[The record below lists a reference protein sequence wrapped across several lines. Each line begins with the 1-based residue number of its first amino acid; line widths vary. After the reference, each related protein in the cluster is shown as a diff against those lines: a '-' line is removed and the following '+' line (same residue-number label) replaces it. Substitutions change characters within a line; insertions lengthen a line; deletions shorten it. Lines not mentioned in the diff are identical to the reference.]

1 MKQIYQLGLAASTLL
16 LFMAKNA
23 LDCKRRMHEVPLP
36 AVKRFEPID
45 LLFISD
51 IHRRRIPEKMMEEKA
66 DVVLIGGDLLEGGV
80 PLARVEANLKKLSRI
95 APVYFIWGNNDRETD
110 IEQLLDV
117 FKRCGVEVLANRSV
131 ELAGNPHVKLV
142 GNDYF
147 GFDPDGL
154 KRSFADV
161 AADDTVIFATHTPF
175 VFEQVE
181 KKYAPHLLLAGHT
194 HGGQIR
200 FGPFGIY
207 EKGSLRKRNGFVE
220 LVSNGF
226 GTTHLH
232 LRLGTQGE
240 YHLLHLV
247 PELADSHI

>member
-1 MKQIYQLGLAASTLL
+1 MKQIYLLGLAASTLL

-23 LDCKRRMHEVPLP
+23 FDCKRRTHEVSLP
-36 AVKRFEPID
+36 ALKSFEPID

-51 IHRRRIPEKMMEEKA
+51 IHRRRIPDKMMEEKV

-80 PLARVEANLKKLSRI
+80 PLARVEANLKKLSCI
-95 APVYFIWGNNDRETD
+95 APVYFIWGNNDRETEID
-110 IEQLLDV
+110 ALMDV
-117 FKRCGVEVLANRSV
+117 FERCGVEILANRSI
-131 ELAGNPHVKLV
+131 ELGGNSHVKLV

-147 GFDPDGL
+147 AFQRDGL
-154 KRSFADV
+154 ERSFADV
-161 AADDTVIFATHTPF
+161 GADDTVIFATHTPF

-200 FGPFGIY
+200 FGPYGIY
-207 EKGSLRKRNGFVE
+207 PKGSFRKRNGFSE

-247 PELADSHI
+247 PELTDSQV

>member
-23 LDCKRRMHEVPLP
+23 FDCKRRTHEVSLP
-36 AVKRFEPID
+36 AVKPFEPID

-51 IHRRRIPEKMMEEKA
+51 IHRRCIPDKLLKERA
-66 DVVLIGGDLLEGGV
+66 DAVLIGGDLLEGGV

-110 IEQLLDV
+110 IAGLMDV
-117 FKRCGVEVLANRSV
+117 FERCGVEVLANRSI
-131 ELAGNPHVKLV
+131 ELAGNLHVKLV

-147 GFDPDGL
+147 GYERDGL
-154 KRSFADV
+154 ERSFADV

-175 VFEQVE
+175 IFEQVK
-181 KKYAPHLLLAGHT
+181 KKYTPHLLLAGHT

-207 EKGSLRKRNGFVE
+207 EKGGFRMRDGFAE

-240 YHLLHLV
+240 YHLLRLV
-247 PELADSHI
+247 PELADPQI